1 MSFEDVREK
10 LMGASKGSSIFILS
24 EAEALSQKENIATKA
39 YDLNRILSGSL
50 WKGIPNKNL
59 TFLVGPEASF
69 KSSFMCLNLVEAQK
83 KGYTPVILDAEQAW
97 TPEFCTRWGLD
108 IDKALIIPSCWVED
122 LMVELVRIIDT
133 GVTKIAL
140 ALDSIGALESRKM
153 IDDGKKG
160 DVKADQGT
168 LQKKIKRLMK
178 LMVGIVKMQDSFGF
192 MSGHYYGDPSG
203 YGDSEKIG
211 GGFYPKLA
219 SDIIILLKKYN
230 IYENPAGKTIKE
242 KGKIIGTAIKAATN
256 KNRNYPPFQEATV
269 NIDYKKG
276 IDPLA
281 GIFEI
286 AEEMDI
292 IKGAGSWFS
301 CELLDL
307 RVQGRLNFYEQLLSM
322 DYKPIL
328 DEIEETLK
336 TTGYSTF
343 VEDTVEEEPEE
354 ELLLE
359 KEELDDIKEDIKV
372 EDEKSQV
379 EVKVMDKTVKK
390 PAKQKRMVKK

>member
-1 MSFEDVREK
+1 
-10 LMGASKGSSIFILS
+10 
-24 EAEALSQKENIATKA
+24 
-39 YDLNRILSGSL
+39 
-50 WKGIPNKNL
+50 
-59 TFLVGPEASF
+59 
-69 KSSFMCLNLVEAQK
+69 
-83 KGYTPVILDAEQAW
+83 
-97 TPEFCTRWGLD
+97 
-108 IDKALIIPSCWVED
+108 
-122 LMVELVRIIDT
+122 MVELVRIIDT

-192 MSGHYYGDPSG
+192 MSGHYYGNPSG

-230 IYENPAGKTIKE
+230 IYENPAGQSIAE

-286 AEEMDI
+286 ASEMGI
-292 IKGAGSWFS
+292 INAAGSWYS
-301 CELLDL
+301 CDLLDL
-307 RVQGRLNFYEQLLSM
+307 KVQGKVKFYEELLNM

-328 DEIEETLK
+328 DKIEEELK

-343 VEDTVEEEPEE
+343 VEDIVEVETKEELLVEEEEFTE
-354 ELLLE
+354 
-359 KEELDDIKEDIKV
+359 IKENSTTQNPKNNTTQ
-372 EDEKSQV
+372 KP
-379 EVKVMDKTVKK
+379 KKTKNMSKK
-390 PAKQKRMVKK
+390 